1 MQQMNI
7 ASLIEQSCK
16 ENADKF
22 CVVDGD
28 HRLTYR
34 DMEERANRL
43 ARALVEM
50 GVEPGDRVGIFLTNC
65 FQYIEMFYAITKIG
79 AIFVSLNFRLREKET
94 TYILNNAEAKILIM
108 GERYVNL
115 MQSIQPDLSFITDYI
130 VIGQAPPGMKRYE
143 EVLASHSPEPYP
155 VASIPDDATFTIIY
169 TSGTTGLPKGAMLT
183 HANLISAFEDAA
195 ATVPEEQTAMPS
207 GTTLVN
213 VPMYHIAGVLA
224 PLGAIR
230 GENIV
235 ILSRFDPGVFLETIE
250 REKVVSTYV
259 VPTMLRAILDHPD
272 FSKRDLSSL
281 QNILYGAAPMPIKLI
296 RRALKVLP
304 ANYTNTFGLT
314 EGFGTISS
322 LTPEDHRLE
331 GDDEEI
337 KKKMRRL
344 SGVGK
349 AIPGYELRVVD
360 ARGRDVRVGEVGEVL
375 ARGKRIMK
383 GYWNNPEATKEAIRD
398 GWLHTGDLVSM
409 DEDGYLY
416 LGGRTKDMINRAGEN
431 IYPIEIEETLHSH
444 PKVVESAVIGV
455 PDEYWGE
462 IVKAVI
468 VLKPG
473 ERATPEEIIEFC
485 RGRLASYKKPSI
497 VEFVEEL
504 PKNALGKVLKSVLRG
519 EDLSINRGEYML

>member
-1 MQQMNI
+1 MNI
-7 ASLIEQSCK
+7 AALIEQSCE
-16 ENADKF
+16 ENADKL
-22 CVVDGD
+22 CVVDGE

-34 DMEERANRL
+34 DMEERADRL
-43 ARALVEM
+43 ARALVDM

-79 AIFVSLNFRLREKET
+79 AIFVSLNFRLRGKET
-94 TYILNNAEAKILIM
+94 AYILNNAEAKVLIL
-108 GERYVNL
+108 GERYVDL
-115 MQSIQPDLSFITDYI
+115 MHSIQQDLSFITNYI
-130 VIGQAPPGMKRYE
+130 VIGEAPPPMKNYE
-143 EVLASHSPEPYP
+143 EVLASQSPEPQP

-183 HANLISAFEDAA
+183 HANLISTFEDAA
-195 ATVPEEQTAMPS
+195 AAAADAEEPPPVVR

-230 GENIV
+230 GETIV
-235 ILSRFDPGVFLETIE
+235 ILSQFDPGMFLETIE
-250 REKVVSTYV
+250 REKVVTTYV

-272 FSKRDLSSL
+272 FPKRDLSSL
-281 QNILYGAAPMPIKLI
+281 QNILYGAAPMPITLL
-296 RRALKVLP
+296 RRALNVLP
-304 ANYTNTFGLT
+304 VNYTNTFGQT
-314 EGFGTISS
+314 EGFGTITS

-331 GDDEEI
+331 GDEEEVNKKI
-337 KKKMRRL
+337 KRL

-349 AIPGYELRVVD
+349 PIAGYEIRIVD
-360 ARGRDVRVGEVGEVL
+360 EQDRDVPVGIVGEII
-375 ARGKRIMK
+375 ARGKRVMK

-416 LGGRTKDMINRAGEN
+416 MGGRTKDMINRAGEN
-431 IYPIEIEETLHSH
+431 IYPIEIEETLHGH

-462 IVKAVI
+462 IVKAII

-473 ERATPEEIIEFC
+473 EEATQDEIIEFC
-485 RGRLASYKKPSI
+485 RERLASYKKPSI

-504 PKNALGKVLKSVLRG
+504 PKNALGKVLKNVLRG
-519 EDLSINRGEYML
+519 ETTQ

>member
-1 MQQMNI
+1 MNI

-16 ENADKF
+16 ENADKV

-34 DMEERANRL
+34 AMEERANRL
-43 ARALVEM
+43 ARGLVEM

-79 AIFVSLNFRLREKET
+79 AIFVSLNFRLRGKET
-94 TYILNNAEAKILIM
+94 TYILNNAGAKILIL

-115 MQSIQPDLSFITDYI
+115 MQSIQQDLSFIRNYL
-130 VIGQAPPGMKRYE
+130 VIGEAPPGMKNYE
-143 EVLASHSPEPYP
+143 EVLASQSPDPYP

-183 HANLISAFEDAA
+183 HANLVSAFEDAA
-195 ATVPEEQTAMPS
+195 AAADSEEQPAMVRA
-207 GTTLVN
+207 TTLVN

-224 PLGAIR
+224 PLGTIR

-281 QNILYGAAPMPIKLI
+281 QNILYGAAPMPIKLL

-304 ANYTNTFGLT
+304 VNYTNTFGLT

-331 GDDEEI
+331 GDEEEI
-337 KKKMRRL
+337 KKKIHRI

-360 ARGRDVRVGEVGEVL
+360 ARGHDLPAGEVGEVL

-383 GYWNNPEATKEAIRD
+383 GYWNNPEATKKAIRD

-431 IYPIEIEETLHSH
+431 IYPIEIEEILHSH
-444 PKVVESAVIGV
+444 PRVVESAVIGV

-468 VLKPG
+468 VLNPG
-473 ERATPEEIIEFC
+473 EQATPNEIIEFC
-485 RGRLASYKKPSI
+485 RERLASYKKPSI

-504 PKNALGKVLKSVLRG
+504 PKNALGKVLKNVLRG
-519 EDLSINRGEYML
+519 ETSQ

>member
-1 MQQMNI
+1 MNI

-183 HANLISAFEDAA
+183 HANLVSAFEDAA

-519 EDLSINRGEYML
+519 ETSQ

>member
-1 MQQMNI
+1 MNI

-16 ENADKF
+16 ENADKL

-34 DMEERANRL
+34 DMEERADRL
-43 ARALVEM
+43 ARAMVEM

-79 AIFVSLNFRLREKET
+79 AIFVSLNFRLRGKET
-94 TYILNNAEAKILIM
+94 TYILNNAEAKILIL

-115 MQSIQPDLSFITDYI
+115 MQSIQQDLSSITNFI
-130 VIGQAPPGMKRYE
+130 VIGEAPPGMNNYE
-143 EVLASHSPEPYP
+143 EVLASQPLDPCP
-155 VASIPDDATFTIIY
+155 VASIAEDATFTIIY

-183 HANLISAFEDAA
+183 HANLISSFEDAA
-195 ATVPEEQTAMPS
+195 AAAADAEEQQAMVR

-224 PLGAIR
+224 PLGTIR
-230 GENIV
+230 GETIV
-235 ILSRFDPGVFLETIE
+235 ILSQFDPGMFLETIE
-250 REKVVSTYV
+250 REKVVTTYV

-272 FSKRDLSSL
+272 FSKRDLGSL
-281 QNILYGAAPMPIKLI
+281 QNILYGAAPMPITLL
-296 RRALKVLP
+296 RRALEMLP
-304 ANYTNTFGLT
+304 VNYTNTFGQT
-314 EGFGTISS
+314 EGFGTITS

-331 GDDEEI
+331 GDEEEI
-337 KKKMRRL
+337 KKKIKRL

-349 AIPGYELRVVD
+349 PIAGYEIRIVD
-360 ARGRDVRVGEVGEVL
+360 EQDRHVPVGVVGEIV
-375 ARGKRIMK
+375 ARGKRVMK

-416 LGGRTKDMINRAGEN
+416 MGGRTKDMINRAGEN
-431 IYPIEIEETLHSH
+431 IYPIEIEEALHSH

-473 ERATPEEIIEFC
+473 EEATPEEIIEFC
-485 RGRLASYKKPSI
+485 RERLASYKKPSI

-504 PKNALGKVLKSVLRG
+504 PKNALGKVLKNVLRG
-519 EDLSINRGEYML
+519 EATQ

>member
-1 MQQMNI
+1 MNI

-22 CVVDGD
+22 CAVDGD
-28 HRLTYR
+28 IRLTYGE
-34 DMEERANRL
+34 MEERANRL

-79 AIFVSLNFRLREKET
+79 AVFVSLNFRLRGKET
-94 TYILNNAEAKILIM
+94 TYILNNAEAKVLVL

-115 MQSIQPDLSFITDYI
+115 MQSIQQDLSFIRNYLI
-130 VIGQAPPGMKRYE
+130 IGEAPPGMKRYE
-143 EVLASHSPEPYP
+143 EVLASQSPDPYP

-183 HANLISAFEDAA
+183 HANLISSFEDAA
-195 ATVPEEQTAMPS
+195 AAAADAEEQPAMVR

-224 PLGAIR
+224 PLGTIR
-230 GENIV
+230 GETIV
-235 ILSRFDPGVFLETIE
+235 ILSQFDPGVFLEAIE
-250 REKVVSTYV
+250 REKVVTTYV

-281 QNILYGAAPMPIKLI
+281 QNILYGAAPMPINLL
-296 RRALKVLP
+296 RRALKELP
-304 ANYTNTFGLT
+304 VNYTNTFGQT
-314 EGFGTISS
+314 EGFGTITS

-331 GDDEEI
+331 GDEDEIRKKI
-337 KKKMRRL
+337 KRL

-349 AIPGYELRVVD
+349 PIAGYEIRVVD
-360 ARGRDVRVGEVGEVL
+360 EQGRDVPVGEVGEII
-375 ARGKRIMK
+375 ASGKRVMK

-416 LGGRTKDMINRAGEN
+416 MGGRTKDMINRAGEN

-462 IVKAVI
+462 IVKALI

-473 ERATPEEIIEFC
+473 DEGTPEEIIEFC
-485 RGRLASYKKPSI
+485 RERLASYKKPSI

-504 PKNALGKVLKSVLRG
+504 PKNALGKVLKNVLRG
-519 EDLSINRGEYML
+519 ETSQ

>member
-1 MQQMNI
+1 MNI

-16 ENADKF
+16 ENADKL

-28 HRLTYR
+28 RRLTYGE
-34 DMEERANRL
+34 MGERADRL

-79 AIFVSLNFRLREKET
+79 AVFVSLNFRLRGKET
-94 TYILNNAEAKILIM
+94 TYILNNAEAKVLIL
-108 GERYVNL
+108 GDRYVDL
-115 MQSIQPDLSFITDYI
+115 MQSIQKDLTFLTNYL
-130 VIGQAPPGMKRYE
+130 VIGETPPGMTNYE
-143 EVLASHSPEPYP
+143 EVLSSRSPEPYP
-155 VASIPDDATFTIIY
+155 VATIPDDATFTIIY

-183 HANLISAFEDAA
+183 HANLLSSFEDAA
-195 ATVPEEQTAMPS
+195 AAAEQEEEVPVVS

-230 GENIV
+230 GDTIV
-235 ILSRFDPGVFLETIE
+235 VLSRFDPGVFLETIE
-250 REKVVSTYV
+250 KEKVVTTYV

-272 FSKRDLSSL
+272 FADRDLSSL
-281 QNILYGAAPMPIKLI
+281 QNILYGAAPMPIKLL
-296 RRALKVLP
+296 RRALKDLP
-304 ANYTNTFGLT
+304 VNYTNTFGQT
-314 EGFGTISS
+314 EGFGTITS
-322 LTPEDHRLE
+322 LTSEDHQLE
-331 GDDEEI
+331 GDEEEI
-337 KKKMRRL
+337 KKKIKRL

-349 AIPGYELRVVD
+349 PIAGYEIRIVD
-360 ARGRDVRVGEVGEVL
+360 ERGRDVPVGTVGEII
-375 ARGKRIMK
+375 ARGKRVMK
-383 GYWNNPEATKEAIRD
+383 GYWNNPDATKEAIRD

-409 DEDGYLY
+409 DEDGYLFM
-416 LGGRTKDMINRAGEN
+416 GGRTKDMINRAGEN
-431 IYPIEIEETLHSH
+431 IYPIEIEETLHTH

-462 IVKAVI
+462 IVKALI

-473 ERATPEEIIEFC
+473 EEVTPEEIIEYC
-485 RGRLASYKKPSI
+485 REKLASYKKPSI

-504 PKNALGKVLKSVLRG
+504 PKNALGKVLKNVLRG
-519 EDLSINRGEYML
+519 EAAQ